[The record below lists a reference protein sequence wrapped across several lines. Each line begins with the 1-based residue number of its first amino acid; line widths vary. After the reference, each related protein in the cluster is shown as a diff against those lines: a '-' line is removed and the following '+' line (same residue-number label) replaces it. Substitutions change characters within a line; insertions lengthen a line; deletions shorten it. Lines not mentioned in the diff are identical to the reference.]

1 MTCDHILFP
10 ICTGVAAIT
19 CSSLI
24 ETYFRLALA
33 LGLRDKG
40 NKRAGWLEFENS
52 VSLLEY

>member
-1 MTCDHILFP
+1 MTGDHILFP

-24 ETYFRLALA
+24 ETYFGLALA